1 MSEEQVA
8 RLLQQIS
15 GLHETLDKSFRHFKE
30 AQESGAEFDMYK
42 LEEAADMY
50 WQLRRTMDSLVTTE
64 NTGGSSSG
72 GIDLDFV

>member
-15 GLHETLDKSFRHFKE
+15 GLHETLDTSFRNFKG
-30 AQESGAEFDMYK
+30 AQESGATFDMYK

-50 WQLRRTMDSLVTTE
+50 WQLRRTMDSLVTRDAAGE
-64 NTGGSSSG
+64 SSGG

>member
-1 MSEEQVA
+1 MSKEHVA

-30 AQESGAEFDMYK
+30 AQESGTEFDMYK

-50 WQLRRTMDSLVTTE
+50 GQLRRIMDSLAAADRAGGTS
-64 NTGGSSSG
+64 GGS
-72 GIDLDFV
+72 IDLDFV